1 MTGGLVVCLGK
12 AGRNFAAGMSGGF
25 AYVLDEDGTFAAHVN
40 TGMVGIVDLEASD
53 REALR
58 SLVERHLELTGYG
71 VAERLLADWAASVE
85 CFVKILPTDYAKV
98 LEAQHLDPEEA
109 RLAAV

>member
-1 MTGGLVVCLGK
+1 
-12 AGRNFAAGMSGGF
+12 MSGGF

-58 SLVERHLELTGYG
+58 SLVERHLELTGSG